1 MKGGGCMNMYNT
13 KEIAGLLDVNEET
26 VRRWI
31 RYGKLKAERSSKKQG
46 NIVYEKDLFNFISDK
61 PKYKKMVMAKVQQR
75 NNPFSL
81 NDLLNVL
88 IIQRDLLDDYITK
101 IQSLLKE
108 ES

>member
-1 MKGGGCMNMYNT
+1 MSMYNT

-61 PKYKKMVMAKVQQR
+61 PKYKKMVIAKVQRR

-81 NDLLNVL
+81 NDLLNDL